1 MLRDA
6 ATAVVGLFGEGC
18 EVVIHDL
25 RDLDHSIVHIEG
37 NVTSRRIGG
46 CMTDLGLRKV
56 RNGDFSN
63 EYGYITRTDDGKIL
77 RSTSVFIRDHR
88 GEPVGAFCINLDV
101 GPFQAMQRALQFVIA
116 DAKDE
121 FKETFS
127 NDVED
132 MLERMLG
139 DALSELGK
147 PLQKLHREDKVA
159 IIAALDDKG
168 AFNLKRA
175 PSVVG
180 KKLGVSR
187 FTVYNYLNEA
197 RASGQRRGR

>member
-6 ATAVVGLFGEGC
+6 ATALVGLFGEGC

-25 RDLDHSIVHIEG
+25 GDLDHSIVHIEG

-46 CMTDLGLRKV
+46 CMTDLGLQKV

-63 EYGYITRTDDGKIL
+63 EYGYITRTNDGKIL
-77 RSTSVFIRDHR
+77 RSASVFIRDHR
-88 GEPVGAFCINLDV
+88 GKPVGSFCINLDV
-101 GPFQAMQRALQFVIA
+101 GPFQAIQRSIQFVIA

-121 FKETFS
+121 IKETFS
-127 NDVED
+127 NDVDD
-132 MLERMLG
+132 MLQRMLG
-139 DALSELGK
+139 DELSELGK

-159 IIAALDDKG
+159 IVAALDGKG
-168 AFNLKRA
+168 AFNLKCA
-175 PSVVG
+175 ASVVG

-197 RASGQRRGR
+197 RANGQRRGR